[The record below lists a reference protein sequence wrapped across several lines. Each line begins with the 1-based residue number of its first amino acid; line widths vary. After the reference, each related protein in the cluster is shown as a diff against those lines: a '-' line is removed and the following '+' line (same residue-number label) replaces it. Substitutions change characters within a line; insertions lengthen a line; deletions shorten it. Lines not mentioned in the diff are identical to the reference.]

1 MSDFSQD
8 IQRFNAMYRM
18 PLATTPTLINTK
30 RLTDFKSILGKELN
44 EIDDIVAQL
53 TALEDGMARKVLSEA
68 EFNFQKL
75 EILTNFAD
83 LLGDLQVYCASEM
96 AKWGLPLDE
105 TLSIIMQSN
114 FSKMGADGKPI
125 YDEQDKLQKGPN
137 YWKPEPKLSAMLAGR
152 ISAAFLLKEMDV
164 AYTARQEGK

>member
-18 PLATTPTLINTK
+18 PLAASPTLINTK
-30 RLTDFKSILGKELN
+30 RLTDFKSILGKELD
-44 EIDDIVAQL
+44 EIDAVAKKL
-53 TALEDGMARKVLSEA
+53 AALEDSLARKVLSDA
-68 EFNFQKL
+68 EYNFQNL
-75 EILTNFAD
+75 EILTDLAD

-137 YWKPEPKLSAMLAGR
+137 YWKPEPTLSAMLAGR
-152 ISAAFLLKEMDV
+152 ISAAALLRQMDV
-164 AYTARQEGK
+164 GAGGGA